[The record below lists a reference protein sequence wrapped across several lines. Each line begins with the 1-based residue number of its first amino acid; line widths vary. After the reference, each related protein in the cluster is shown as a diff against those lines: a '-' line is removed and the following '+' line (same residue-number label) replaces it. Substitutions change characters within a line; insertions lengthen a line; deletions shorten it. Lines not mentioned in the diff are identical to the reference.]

1 MEVLSPH
8 HLSKTSHTN
17 SLHQGSNQISSKG
30 LRWPSQNTTEPA
42 FSTPCGISMHLS
54 VGKLRHPA
62 MK

>member
-8 HLSKTSHTN
+8 HLSKTSHTK
-17 SLHQGSNQISSKG
+17 SLCQGSNQISKG
-30 LRWPSQNTTEPA
+30 FRWPSQNTTEPA
-42 FSTPCGISMHLS
+42 FSTPCGISMRLS

>member
-8 HLSKTSHTN
+8 HLSQTSYTN
-17 SLHQGSNQISSKG
+17 SLHQGSNQISSTG
-30 LRWPSQNTTEPA
+30 FRWPSQNTTEPA
-42 FSTPCGISMHLS
+42 CSTPRGISMGLS